1 MKSLYAFVT
10 LSIGTV
16 SFCLAD
22 KGHQALEE
30 EIRQNVLT
38 NTTVSVSVIQDTSL
52 SKCFSA
58 SFYTAEID
66 TKGLWRTNAVY
77 AKTAA
82 GVVLVPDPPTE
93 LELPQLLP
101 LLRAS
106 FKMKTAA
113 DGKIMLTAMK
123 ALYPKHFDD
132 DDVEPR
138 ILRDGTKWSIIGDT
152 FFKRFS
158 GFVVKV
164 DTSGKI
170 TSIKRSLSITE

>member
-1 MKSLYAFVT
+1 MKSLYALVI
-10 LSIGTV
+10 LSVGTA

-22 KGHQALEE
+22 EGHQALEE

-38 NTTVSVSVIQDTSL
+38 NTMVSVSVIQDTSL
-52 SKCFSA
+52 PKCFSA

-66 TKGLWRTNAVY
+66 TKGLWNTDAVY

-101 LLRAS
+101 LLSAS
-106 FKMKTAA
+106 FRMKTEA
-113 DGKIMLTAMK
+113 DGKVMLTAMK

-132 DDVEPR
+132 DVEPR
-138 ILRDGTKWSIIGDT
+138 ILRNGTKWSIIGDK

-158 GFVVKV
+158 GFVVNV